1 MSITQSLTNA
11 LSGLTANARM
21 AETVSANLSNA
32 LTDGYGRRT
41 VETSAQTV
49 GGRSAGVRVDG
60 IVRHTDRV
68 LIGERRNADAGLA
81 RAETLGRALATVE
94 ASFSPAD
101 DPAGLGARLSAFET
115 ALTMAAADPASD
127 QRLGLAVTRLT
138 DVTTALSQTSR
149 TVQSLRGQADAAIAQ
164 DVTALNAGLQQVQ
177 KLNVDIARM
186 GQQGLDPSA
195 LMDQRQVAIDAISRI
210 VPLREI
216 TQPNGK
222 VALWTMGGAQLLD
235 GRAAVIGFVATP
247 TITAEMSFA
256 NGVIQGLTLNGVSAG
271 PDGIGRLAGGSIGAA
286 MDLRDR
292 QLVSAQDG
300 LDLIAAEL
308 ITRMS
313 SPLVDPTLTPAA
325 AGLLTDDGS
334 AYDPADIVGLARRI
348 EINATVDPSQGGVA
362 SRLRDG
368 VLAASPGPVGQTAQ
382 LLRFADSLTARSSID
397 PAAPAASAAGHIGR
411 VADQFATLRLLADEA
426 KSFAAARQDGLKA
439 AELATGVDSDAELQM
454 LLRIEQSYAANAKV
468 METIQ
473 SLIQRLMEI

>member
-11 LSGLTANARM
+11 LSGLSANARM

-41 VETSAQTV
+41 VELSAQTI

-60 IVRHTDRV
+60 ILRHTDRA
-68 LIGERRNADAGLA
+68 LIGERRGADASLA
-81 RAETLGRALATVE
+81 QADLLGRTLATLE
-94 ASFSPAD
+94 ATFSPAD
-101 DPAGLGARLSAFET
+101 DPAGLGARLTAFET
-115 ALTMAAADPASD
+115 ALTSATADPASD

-138 DVTTALSQTSR
+138 DVTTALVQTSR

-164 DVTALNAGLQQVQ
+164 DVAALNTGLQQVQ
-177 KLNVDIARM
+177 RLNVDIARM

-195 LMDQRQVAIDAISRI
+195 LMDQRQVAIDGIARI

-216 TQPNGK
+216 AQPQGK
-222 VALWTMGGAQLLD
+222 VALWTVGGAQLLD

-247 TITAEMSFA
+247 TITAQMSFV
-256 NGVIQGLTLNGVSAG
+256 NGTVQGLTIDGVSAG
-271 PDGIGRLAGGSIGAA
+271 TDGVGRLSGGSIGGA

-292 QLVSAQDG
+292 HLVTAQG
-300 LDLIAAEL
+300 SLDRVAAEL
-308 ITRMS
+308 ITRVS
-313 SPLVDPTLTPAA
+313 DPAVDPTLTPTA
-325 AGLLTDDGS
+325 AGLLTDAGN
-334 AYDPADIVGLARRI
+334 AFDPADTIGLAQRI
-348 EINATVDPSQGGVA
+348 RVNAAVDPQQGGA
-362 SRLRDG
+362 PSRLRDG
-368 VLAASPGPVGQTAQ
+368 VLAGAPGPVGQTAQ
-382 LLRFADSLTARSSID
+382 LLRYADSLKNPSSID
-397 PAAPAASAAGHIGR
+397 PLTPATSAAGHIGG
-411 VADQFATLRLLADEA
+411 VADQFATMRLLADEA
-426 KSFAAARQDGLKA
+426 KGFASARHHGLKA